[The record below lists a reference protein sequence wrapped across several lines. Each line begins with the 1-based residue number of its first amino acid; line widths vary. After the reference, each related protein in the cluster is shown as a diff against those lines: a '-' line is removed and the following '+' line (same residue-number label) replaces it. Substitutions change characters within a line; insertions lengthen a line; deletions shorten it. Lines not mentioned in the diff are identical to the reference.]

1 MITHQYR
8 ADAGSDDDPQPP
20 TRCNKGST
28 RSLAVRLKSGAFT
41 CSKNRAENY
50 FILRTRLEN
59 LDHRSVRVFLPD
71 SPVHSE
77 LQDSL
82 GSISS
87 EDELAGVYRSSL
99 RVKPERQFS
108 DDAEVRA
115 TATDAVEEVSICCL
129 AGEQDGP
136 ICDNDSRLV
145 GRVRGKL

>member
-1 MITHQYR
+1 MCLPKQR
-8 ADAGSDDDPQPP
+8 K
-20 TRCNKGST
+20 RRK
-28 RSLAVRLKSGAFT
+28 
-41 CSKNRAENY
+41 NY
-50 FILRTRLEN
+50 FVLRARLEN
-59 LDHRSVRVFLPD
+59 LDHRRVRVFLPD

-115 TATDAVEEVSICCL
+115 TATDAVEEVRICCL